1 MDWQRRYHRWVAL
14 CLDVRSTRAVY
25 SVTLGGFVEPLS
37 LAFVYECIYTKSE
50 YEQIKQTGFDYQTL
64 SWMNPIL
71 TDCPD
76 DFDYEKDEPRKAGGV
91 TKQLPRFLR
100 FYGAKQIEPYFLSTG
115 DSKSLAVLA
124 SDSFSISPSTLPVQ
138 INSRVWLDS
147 FSYLCY
153 NFGHQLQINLSKR
166 TGSNVWKEK
175 FYGELWPRLSRL
187 WS

>member
-1 MDWQRRYHRWVAL
+1 MSEGMFFPEQPCYHIEILEWIDKEDITDEWRYVWMY
-14 CLDVRSTRAVY
+14 DPPEPVY

-64 SWMNPIL
+64 SWMTHIL

-100 FYGAKQIEPYFLSTG
+100 F
-115 DSKSLAVLA
+115 
-124 SDSFSISPSTLPVQ
+124 
-138 INSRVWLDS
+138 
-147 FSYLCY
+147 
-153 NFGHQLQINLSKR
+153 
-166 TGSNVWKEK
+166 
-175 FYGELWPRLSRL
+175 
-187 WS
+187 

>member
-1 MDWQRRYHRWVAL
+1 MCLRECSFRSNRAIILKYWNGLTKKISQMSGAMSGCTIHQSRSIRSHWEAL
-14 CLDVRSTRAVY
+14 LS
-25 SVTLGGFVEPLS
+25 LLS

-64 SWMNPIL
+64 SWMTHIL

-138 INSRVWLDS
+138 INSRV
-147 FSYLCY
+147 
-153 NFGHQLQINLSKR
+153 
-166 TGSNVWKEK
+166 
-175 FYGELWPRLSRL
+175 
-187 WS
+187 

>member
-1 MDWQRRYHRWVAL
+1 MYDSNIKQDTGGEFVSEGMFFPEQRCYHIEILEWIDKEDITDEWRYVWMY
-14 CLDVRSTRAVY
+14 DPPEPVY

-64 SWMNPIL
+64 SWMTHIL

-100 FYGAKQIEPYFLSTG
+100 FLRRKT
-115 DSKSLAVLA
+115 
-124 SDSFSISPSTLPVQ
+124 
-138 INSRVWLDS
+138 N
-147 FSYLCY
+147 
-153 NFGHQLQINLSKR
+153 
-166 TGSNVWKEK
+166 
-175 FYGELWPRLSRL
+175 
-187 WS
+187 